1 MIIMTK
7 LKVGMIGGGGGFF
20 GKVHQ
25 RAISLDATREVV
37 AGALHQDPALSAK
50 FADEWGVKGY
60 TDYKAML
67 ADWKAGNL
75 ELDYVTIV
83 TPNFLHAEQA
93 LACINAGMPVLCEK
107 PMCYT
112 LAEADAL
119 KKAVKANKKVPF
131 ALSHTYTGHPLMML
145 ARELIKQ
152 GKIGNIRKIETYY
165 NQGWLATLAE
175 KEGNQGAAW
184 RTDPKKSGVSGCGGD
199 IGTHALINALWTSG
213 LGLKSV
219 SALLTAIPGR
229 KLDDDFNVFGK
240 LSNGATLVL
249 LSSQIA
255 IGHKN
260 DNGFRIYGDKGS
272 LEWVQEQSEELHFL
286 DGTTRTTYFQNAPT
300 SEVPDI
306 LKSYSR
312 IPPGHH
318 EDFLEALANLHTSLE
333 RKIRVIKG
341 EKNVP
346 PSYDHPGVDEGV
358 LGMKFLSAAV
368 ESSKKKGAWTKV

>member
-1 MIIMTK
+1 MTK

-37 AGALHQDPALSAK
+37 AGALHQDPKLSAQ

-60 TDYKAML
+60 TDYKAMIQ
-67 ADWKAGNL
+67 DWKDGKL

-112 LAEADAL
+112 VAEAEAL
-119 KKAVKANKKVPF
+119 KKAVKAHKKVPF

-152 GKIGNIRKIETYY
+152 GKVGNIRKVETYY
-165 NQGWLATLAE
+165 NQGWLATLLE
-175 KEGNQGAAW
+175 KTGQQQASW
-184 RTDPKKSGVSGCGGD
+184 RTDPKKSGISGCGGD
-199 IGTHALINALWTSG
+199 IGTHALVNALWTTG

-219 SALLTAIPGR
+219 SAHLTAIPGR

-240 LSNGATLVL
+240 LSNGATMVL
-249 LSSQIA
+249 TASQIA

-260 DNGFRIYGDKGS
+260 DTGFRIYGDKGT
-272 LEWVQEQSEELHFL
+272 LEWAQERSEELHFF
-286 DGTTRTTYFQNAPT
+286 DGTTRVTYFQNAPT
-300 SEVPDI
+300 DEVPEV
-306 LKSYSR
+306 LKTYGR
-312 IPPGHH
+312 IPSGHH

-333 RKIRVIKG
+333 RKIRKIKG
-341 EKNVP
+341 EKDAL
-346 PSYDHPGVDEGV
+346 PSYDHPGVEEGV

-368 ESSKKKGAWTKV
+368 ASSKKKGAWTKV

>member
-1 MIIMTK
+1 MTK

-20 GKVHQ
+20 GKVHH
-25 RAISLDATREVV
+25 RAISIDATREVV

-50 FADEWGVKGY
+50 FADEWGCKGY
-60 TDYKAML
+60 TDYKAMI
-67 ADWKAGNL
+67 ADWKAGKL
-75 ELDYVTIV
+75 DLDYVTIV

-93 LACINAGMPVLCEK
+93 LACINAGLPVLCEK

-112 LAEADAL
+112 LDEAEAL

-152 GKIGNIRKIETYY
+152 GKIGNIRKVETYY
-165 NQGWLATLAE
+165 NQGWLASLLE
-175 KEGNQGAAW
+175 KEGNQQASW
-184 RTDPKKSGVSGCGGD
+184 RTNPKMSGISGCGGD
-199 IGTHALINALWTSG
+199 IGTHALINALWTTG

-249 LSSQIA
+249 TATQIA

-260 DNGFRIYGDKGS
+260 DTGFRIYGDKGS
-272 LEWVQEQSEELHFL
+272 LEWAQEQSEELHYF
-286 DGTTRTTYFQNAPT
+286 DGTTRVTYFQNSPT
-300 SEVPDI
+300 GEVPDV
-306 LKSYSR
+306 LKTYGR
-312 IPPGHH
+312 IPAGHH

-333 RKIRVIKG
+333 RKIRAIKG
-341 EKNVP
+341 EKDAL

-358 LGMKFLSAAV
+358 LGMKFLKAAV
-368 ESSKKKGAWTKV
+368 ESSANKGAWTKV

>member
-1 MIIMTK
+1 MTK

-20 GKVHQ
+20 GKVHH
-25 RAISLDATREVV
+25 RAISIDATREVV

-50 FADEWGVKGY
+50 FADEWGCKGY
-60 TDYKAML
+60 TDYKAMI
-67 ADWKAGNL
+67 ADWKAGKL

-93 LACINAGMPVLCEK
+93 LACINAGLPVLCEK

-112 LAEADAL
+112 LDEAEAL

-152 GKIGNIRKIETYY
+152 GKIGTIRKVETYY
-165 NQGWLATLAE
+165 NQGWLANLLE
-175 KEGNQGAAW
+175 KEGNQQASW
-184 RTDPKKSGVSGCGGD
+184 RTNPKMSGISGCGGD
-199 IGTHALINALWTSG
+199 IGTHALINALWTTG

-249 LSSQIA
+249 TATQIA

-260 DNGFRIYGDKGS
+260 DTGFRIYGDKGS
-272 LEWVQEQSEELHFL
+272 LEWAQEQSEELHYF
-286 DGTTRTTYFQNAPT
+286 DGTTRVTYFQNSPT
-300 SEVPDI
+300 GEVPDV
-306 LKSYSR
+306 LKTYGR
-312 IPPGHH
+312 IPAGHH

-333 RKIRVIKG
+333 RKIRAIKG
-341 EKNVP
+341 EKDAL

-358 LGMKFLSAAV
+358 LGMKFLKAAV
-368 ESSKKKGAWTKV
+368 ESSANKGAWTKV

>member
-1 MIIMTK
+1 MTK

-20 GKVHQ
+20 GKVHH
-25 RAISLDATREVV
+25 RAISIDATREVV

-50 FADEWGVKGY
+50 FADEWGCKGY
-60 TDYKAML
+60 TDYKAMI
-67 ADWKAGNL
+67 ADWKAGKL
-75 ELDYVTIV
+75 DLDYVTIV

-93 LACINAGMPVLCEK
+93 LACINAGLPVLCEK

-112 LAEADAL
+112 LDEAEAL

-152 GKIGNIRKIETYY
+152 GKIGTIRKVETYY
-165 NQGWLATLAE
+165 NQGWLANLLE
-175 KEGNQGAAW
+175 KEGNQQASW
-184 RTDPKKSGVSGCGGD
+184 RTNPKMSGISGCGGD
-199 IGTHALINALWTSG
+199 IGTHALINALWTTG

-249 LSSQIA
+249 TATQIA

-260 DNGFRIYGDKGS
+260 DTGFRIYGDKGS
-272 LEWVQEQSEELHFL
+272 LEWAQEQSEELHYF
-286 DGTTRTTYFQNAPT
+286 DGTTRVTYFQNSPT
-300 SEVPDI
+300 AEVPDV
-306 LKSYSR
+306 LKTYGR
-312 IPPGHH
+312 IPAGHH

-333 RKIRVIKG
+333 RKIRAIKG
-341 EKNVP
+341 EKDALP
-346 PSYDHPGVDEGV
+346 AYDHPGVDEGV
-358 LGMKFLSAAV
+358 LGMKFLKAAV
-368 ESSKKKGAWTKV
+368 ESSANKGAWTKV

>member
-1 MIIMTK
+1 MTK

-60 TDYKAML
+60 TDYKSMI
-67 ADWKAGNL
+67 ADWKAGTL

-93 LACINAGMPVLCEK
+93 LACINAGLPVLCEK

-112 LAEADAL
+112 LAEAEAL
-119 KKAVKANKKVPF
+119 KKAVKTHKKVPF

-165 NQGWLATLAE
+165 NQGWLATLLE
-175 KEGNQGAAW
+175 KTGQQQASW
-184 RTDPKKSGVSGCGGD
+184 RTDPKKSGISGCGGD
-199 IGTHALINALWTSG
+199 IGTHALVNALWTTG

-229 KLDDDFNVFGK
+229 QLDDDFNVFGK
-240 LSNGATLVL
+240 LSNGGTLVL
-249 LSSQIA
+249 LASQIA

-260 DNGFRIYGDKGS
+260 DTGFRIYGDKGS
-272 LEWVQEQSEELHFL
+272 LEWYQERAEELQYF
-286 DGTTRTTYFQNAPT
+286 DGTTRVTYFQNAPT
-300 SEVPDI
+300 AEVPDVI
-306 LKSYSR
+306 KSYGR
-312 IPPGHH
+312 IPAGHH

-333 RKIRVIKG
+333 RKVRVIKG

-358 LGMKFLSAAV
+358 LGMKFLKAAV

>member
-1 MIIMTK
+1 MTK
-7 LKVGMIGGGGGFF
+7 LKVGLIGGGGGFF

-50 FADEWGVKGY
+50 FAEEWGIKGY
-60 TDYKAML
+60 TDYKTL
-67 ADWKAGNL
+67 IADWKAGML

-93 LACINAGMPVLCEK
+93 LACINAGLPVLCEK

-112 LAEADAL
+112 VAEAEAL
-119 KKAVKANKKVPF
+119 KKAVKSNKKVPF

-152 GKIGNIRKIETYY
+152 GKIGNIRKVETYY

-175 KEGNQGAAW
+175 KTGNQQATW
-184 RTDPKKSGVSGCGGD
+184 RTDPKKSGISGCGGD
-199 IGTHALINALWTSG
+199 IGTHALVNALWTTG

-229 KLDDDFNVFGK
+229 KLDDDFNVIGK
-240 LSNGATLVL
+240 LSNGATMVL
-249 LSSQIA
+249 TATQLA

-260 DNGFRIYGDKGS
+260 DTGFRIFGDKGT
-272 LEWVQEQSEELHFL
+272 LEWAQERSEELHFF

-300 SEVPDI
+300 KEVPDV
-306 LKSYSR
+306 LKSYGR
-312 IPPGHH
+312 IPAGHH

-333 RKIRVIKG
+333 RKIRAIKG

-346 PSYDHPGVDEGV
+346 PAYDHPGVDEGV
-358 LGMKFLSAAV
+358 LGMKFLKAAV
-368 ESSKKKGAWTKV
+368 ESSKKKGAWIKI

>member
-1 MIIMTK
+1 
-7 LKVGMIGGGGGFF
+7 MIGGGGGFF
-20 GKVHQ
+20 GKVHH

-50 FADEWGVKGY
+50 FADEWGIKGY
-60 TDYKAML
+60 TDYKTMI
-67 ADWKAGNL
+67 ADWKAGTL

-93 LACINAGMPVLCEK
+93 LACINAGLPVLCEK

-112 LAEADAL
+112 LDEAEAL
-119 KKAVKANKKVPF
+119 KKAVKANRKVPF
-131 ALSHTYTGHPLMML
+131 ALSHTYTGHLLMML

-175 KEGNQGAAW
+175 KTGNQQASW
-184 RTDPKKSGVSGCGGD
+184 RTDPKKSGISGCGGD
-199 IGTHALINALWTSG
+199 IGTHALVNALWTAG

-229 KLDDDFNVFGK
+229 KLDDDFNVLGK
-240 LSNGATLVL
+240 LSNGGTLVL
-249 LSSQIA
+249 LASQIA

-260 DNGFRIYGDKGS
+260 DTGFRIYGDTGS
-272 LEWVQEQSEELHFL
+272 LEWAQERSEELHYF
-286 DGTTRTTYFQNAPT
+286 DGTTRVTYFQNAPT
-300 SEVPDI
+300 AEVPDI
-306 LKSYSR
+306 LKSYGR
-312 IPPGHH
+312 IPSGHH

-333 RKIRVIKG
+333 RKIRAIKG
-341 EKNVP
+341 EKDVLP
-346 PSYDHPGVDEGV
+346 AYDHPGVDEGV
-358 LGMKFLSAAV
+358 LGMKFLKAAV
-368 ESSKKKGAWTKV
+368 ESSKNKGAWTKI